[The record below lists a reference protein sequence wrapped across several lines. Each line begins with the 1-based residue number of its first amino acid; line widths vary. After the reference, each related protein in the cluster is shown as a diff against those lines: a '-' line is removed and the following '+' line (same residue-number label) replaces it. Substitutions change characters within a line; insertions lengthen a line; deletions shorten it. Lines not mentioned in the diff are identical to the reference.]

1 MPNLRLILTFCL
13 ALSGALVYAEE
24 PPPQPNVI
32 GAAWVYTVTGEYE
45 DVKTDLVAAIESR
58 GIVISYVAHAASML
72 QRTSDAVGAVGKAFD
87 RADILLFCKADLTY
101 QLTIKN
107 PHNLVLCPYS
117 VSVYTLAGDWEHVYL
132 GIRAPEQN
140 VPEYAAVHQLLV
152 DIVNETI
159 SW

>member
-1 MPNLRLILTFCL
+1 MTYIRLILTFCL
-13 ALSGALVYAEE
+13 AFSFVPLRAEE
-24 PPPQPNVI
+24 PSPQPNVI
-32 GAAWVYTVTGEYE
+32 GAAWIYSVTGEYE
-45 DVKTDLVAAIESR
+45 DVKADLVAAIESR
-58 GIVISYVAHAASML
+58 GIVISSVAHAASML
-72 QRTSDAVGAVGKAFD
+72 QRTSEAVGAVGKAYD

-140 VPEYAAVHQLLV
+140 VPEYAAVHHLLV

>member
-1 MPNLRLILTFCL
+1 MPTLRLFLIFCL
-13 ALSGALVYAEE
+13 AFSIAPVRAEE
-24 PPPQPNVI
+24 HSPQPKVI

-45 DVKTDLVAAIESR
+45 DVKSDLVAAIESR

-72 QRTSDAVGAVGKAFD
+72 QRTSEAVGAVGKAYD

-140 VPEYAAVHQLLV
+140 VPEYAAIHQLLV
-152 DIVNETI
+152 DIVDETI

>member
-1 MPNLRLILTFCL
+1 MPTLRLLLTLCL
-13 ALSGALVYAEE
+13 ALSGALVHAEE

>member
-1 MPNLRLILTFCL
+1 MPTLRLLLTFCL
-13 ALSGALVYAEE
+13 MLSCGLVRAEE

-32 GAAWVYTVTGEYE
+32 GAAWVYTVTGDYE
-45 DVKTDLVAAIESR
+45 DVKTDLVDAIESR